1 MNNPLSSPLSSA
13 PNSSGGPLIIEALIG
28 PADFAQLDRLR
39 RDHYPPERNQ
49 LPAHLTLFHGL
60 APSAAAEAGRLLGRL
75 AAEPPPAA
83 MIAGPVS
90 LGTGTALRIVSQPLE
105 LLRERIADHFH
116 GALSS
121 QDAVGWRPHVTIQNK
136 VSATDAGKLLRQ
148 LEAEYWPRP
157 LAITG
162 LALNRYDAGQWRR
175 ISAHPFRGR
184 PAR

>member
-1 MNNPLSSPLSSA
+1 MTNPSTSEL
-13 PNSSGGPLIIEALIG
+13 NSLGGPLIIEALIG
-28 PADFAQLDRLR
+28 PADFALLDRLR
-39 RDHYPPERNQ
+39 RTHYPPERNQ
-49 LPAHLTLFHGL
+49 LRAHLTLFHGL

-83 MIAGPVS
+83 MLAGPLS

-121 QDAVGWRPHVTIQNK
+121 QDAAGWQPHVTIQNK
-136 VSATDAGKLLRQ
+136 VSATEASKLRRRLD
-148 LEAEYWPRP
+148 EEYWPRP

-184 PAR
+184 PPR